1 MKMQH
6 KQATTA
12 EAQHQ
17 VATWQALGREVVF
30 TNGCFDLLH
39 YGHVHYLAEAAALG
53 DYLVVGLN
61 SDASVQRLKGQHRPI
76 QSEQSRAAV
85 LAALACVDLV
95 VVFEDDTPLELI
107 RCLTPDVLVKGGD
120 WAVGDIVG
128 SGHVLGQGGQVYS
141 LDFIEGHSTTSLQKK
156 IILASRNRMP

>member
-6 KQATTA
+6 KQATAA
-12 EAQHQ
+12 EAQYQ

-76 QSEQSRAAV
+76 QPEQSRAAV

-95 VVFEDDTPLELI
+95 VIFENDTPLELI
-107 RCLTPDVLVKGGD
+107 QHLTPDVLVKGGD
-120 WAVGDIVG
+120 WAVADIVG
-128 SGHVLGQGGQVYS
+128 SNHVLEHGGKVCS
-141 LDFIEGHSTTSLQKK
+141 LTFVEGYSTTSIEQK
-156 IILASRNRMP
+156 IQQYHPDQ